1 MNTSSRVDT
10 CPVYRIHINL
20 RIFLRYRKLVVSYNV
35 KTLREDAITAQGKI
49 A

>member
-1 MNTSSRVDT
+1 MNTSSQVDM

-20 RIFLRYRKLVVSYNV
+20 RTFSHYRKLVVSYNV
-35 KTLREDAITAQGKI
+35 KMLREDAITAQRKI